1 MVCLLLARYLLY
13 NRKPELS
20 IDQLSIGQSASFS
33 KTISESDVYMFAG
46 VTGDVNPA
54 HINES
59 YANATPFKTRIAHGM
74 LSAGLISAVLGT
86 QLPGPGSIY
95 AAQTLRFTA
104 PVHIGDTITAVA
116 TVKELLPERNR
127 AIIETV
133 CTNQDGTVV
142 TCGEATVLPPAH
154 KP

>member
-1 MVCLLLARYLLY
+1 MVG
-13 NRKPELS
+13 LS

-59 YANATPFKTRIAHGM
+59 YASATPFKTRIAHGM

>member
-1 MVCLLLARYLLY
+1 MSRGL
-13 NRKPELS
+13 
-20 IDQLSIGQSASFS
+20 G
-33 KTISESDVYMFAG
+33 DVY
-46 VTGDVNPA
+46 
-54 HINES
+54 
-59 YANATPFKTRIAHGM
+59 KRQ
-74 LSAGLISAVLGT
+74 VLGT

>member
-1 MVCLLLARYLLY
+1 MVG
-13 NRKPELS
+13 LS

-104 PVHIGDTITAVA
+104 PVRIGDTITAVA

-133 CTNQDGTVV
+133 CTNQDGHRRY
-142 TCGEATVLPPAH
+142 LR
-154 KP
+154 

>member
-1 MVCLLLARYLLY
+1 MVG
-13 NRKPELS
+13 
-20 IDQLSIGQSASFS
+20 LSIGQSASFS

>member
-1 MVCLLLARYLLY
+1 
-13 NRKPELS
+13 
-20 IDQLSIGQSASFS
+20 
-33 KTISESDVYMFAG
+33 MFAG

-104 PVHIGDTITAVA
+104 PVRIGDTITAVA

>member
-1 MVCLLLARYLLY
+1 MVG
-13 NRKPELS
+13 LS

-95 AAQTLRFTA
+95 AAQTLRFPA

>member
-1 MVCLLLARYLLY
+1 MVG
-13 NRKPELS
+13 LS

-154 KP
+154 KPQSIFPKNKGGFS

>member
-1 MVCLLLARYLLY
+1 MVG
-13 NRKPELS
+13 LS

-154 KP
+154 KPYSIFPKNKGGFS

>member
-1 MVCLLLARYLLY
+1 MVG
-13 NRKPELS
+13 LS

-95 AAQTLRFTA
+95 AA
-104 PVHIGDTITAVA
+104 
-116 TVKELLPERNR
+116 
-127 AIIETV
+127 
-133 CTNQDGTVV
+133 
-142 TCGEATVLPPAH
+142 
-154 KP
+154 